1 MIIIL
6 VQLCKMTVSP
16 GAFWIF
22 LKFSFFHFMYL
33 RNCTYD
39 SGFWYRC
46 VKWWYLQQFFFF
58 FFFHFF
64 KILIFLIYTCL
75 PKTTVMWGTVPE
87 IQSQT
92 NLFCH
97 YGLSFDLYP
106 IPPSWKPRA
115 PKSWKNEKCIW
126 TSGDAIILNLCNK
139 KNDKIM
145 YDYSIMECNRHTFLS
160 L

>member
-22 LKFSFFHFMYL
+22 LKFSFFHFLYL

-58 FFFHFF
+58 FFFFF
-64 KILIFLIYTCL
+64 
-75 PKTTVMWGTVPE
+75 
-87 IQSQT
+87 
-92 NLFCH
+92 
-97 YGLSFDLYP
+97 SFFQNSNFSNIHMSTKNHSHVRYS
-106 IPPSWKPRA
+106 SWDTE
-115 PKSWKNEKCIW
+115 S
-126 TSGDAIILNLCNK
+126 
-139 KNDKIM
+139 DK
-145 YDYSIMECNRHTFLS
+145 FVLS
-160 L
+160 LWTIFWPLPHSPHHDNPEHQNLEKMKNASGHLEMPSF

>member
-22 LKFSFFHFMYL
+22 LKFSFFHFLYL

-58 FFFHFF
+58 FSFFQNSNFSNIHMST
-64 KILIFLIYTCL
+64 KNHSHVRY
-75 PKTTVMWGTVPE
+75 
-87 IQSQT
+87 S
-92 NLFCH
+92 
-97 YGLSFDLYP
+97 
-106 IPPSWKPRA
+106 SWDTE
-115 PKSWKNEKCIW
+115 S
-126 TSGDAIILNLCNK
+126 
-139 KNDKIM
+139 DK
-145 YDYSIMECNRHTFLS
+145 FVLS
-160 L
+160 LWTIFWPLPHSPHHDNPEHPNLEKMKNASGHLEMPSF

>member
-22 LKFSFFHFMYL
+22 LKFSFFHFLYL

-58 FFFHFF
+58 FFFFNF
-64 KILIFLIYTCL
+64 LKIIIFLIYTCL

-106 IPPSWKPRA
+106 IPPIMTTQSTKILKKWKTHLD
-115 PKSWKNEKCIW
+115 IW
-126 TSGDAIILNLCNK
+126 RCHHFKLVQQK
-139 KNDKIM
+139 KW
-145 YDYSIMECNRHTFLS
+145 
-160 L
+160 

>member
-6 VQLCKMTVSP
+6 VQLRKMTVSP

-58 FFFHFF
+58 FSFFQNSNFSNIHMSTKNHSHVRYSSWDKESDKFVLSLWTIF
-64 KILIFLIYTCL
+64 WPLPHSPIMKTQSTKILKKWKMHLDI
-75 PKTTVMWGTVPE
+75 WR
-87 IQSQT
+87 
-92 NLFCH
+92 CH
-97 YGLSFDLYP
+97 HFKLVQQ
-106 IPPSWKPRA
+106 
-115 PKSWKNEKCIW
+115 
-126 TSGDAIILNLCNK
+126 K
-139 KNDKIM
+139 KW
-145 YDYSIMECNRHTFLS
+145 
-160 L
+160 

>member
-22 LKFSFFHFMYL
+22 LKFSFFHFLYL

-58 FFFHFF
+58 FFFSIF
-64 KILIFLIYTCL
+64 KNYNFYKIKISTKNHSHVRY
-75 PKTTVMWGTVPE
+75 
-87 IQSQT
+87 S
-92 NLFCH
+92 
-97 YGLSFDLYP
+97 
-106 IPPSWKPRA
+106 SWDTE
-115 PKSWKNEKCIW
+115 S
-126 TSGDAIILNLCNK
+126 
-139 KNDKIM
+139 DK
-145 YDYSIMECNRHTFLS
+145 FVLS
-160 L
+160 LWTIFWPLPHSPHHDNPEHQNLEKMKNASGHLEMPSF